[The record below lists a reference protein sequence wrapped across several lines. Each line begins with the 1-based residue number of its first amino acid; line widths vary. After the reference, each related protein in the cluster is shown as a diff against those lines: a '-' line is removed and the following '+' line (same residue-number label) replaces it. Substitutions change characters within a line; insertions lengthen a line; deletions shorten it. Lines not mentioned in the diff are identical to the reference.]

1 MSYSDF
7 CLSTPEEFSEI
18 YKSFSEHR
26 EELYKEEWERIRMLA
41 TIVIQ
46 PHVKQKLTATRL
58 LPFPWDSHR
67 PEKKYE
73 TVMTN
78 EERKARMEEV
88 KKLLGEKF

>member
-1 MSYSDF
+1 
-7 CLSTPEEFSEI
+7 
-18 YKSFSEHR
+18 
-26 EELYKEEWERIRMLA
+26 MLA

-67 PEKKYE
+67 PEKKPE
-73 TVMTN
+73 KKHEKVMTK